1 MKRIWL
7 KNYRCFHEKQEA
19 RLAPLTLLVGDNS
32 TGKTSFLAMVRAL
45 WDFAYGRRTP
55 DFKEE
60 PYDLGSFEDIAHYR
74 GRRSGRLDSF
84 EGAFE
89 FIQEQTKISDN
100 DQHRVNRYSV
110 VFGNIGAN
118 PVPKQWRIGNSRRW
132 IEEHLR
138 SEFDVD
144 IQMGT
149 TRGSWKYSP
158 SLSATFLDPSSGSI
172 LPFLNTRPFLLHLEL
187 AQKGMNFGNSH
198 ELVPLD
204 SSPAISEEDLREIQE
219 IDRLREMAEPRFM
232 MRRPFASA
240 PVRSRPRRTYDPA
253 RSTRDPEGDHVPMY
267 LANLYFRDKSSWK
280 KMKGALQDFGRESG
294 LFDEIAIRQLGNR
307 ESEPFQIQVRKFDG
321 RSKGPWRNL
330 IDVGYGV
337 SQVLPVIAELLRSD
351 APDIFLLQ
359 QPEVHLHPSAQ
370 AALGSL
376 FCTLAGLGRQLI
388 VETHSD
394 HLLDRVRMDV
404 RDGIGQMDPDDVSIL
419 YFERKNLDVRIHSL
433 RLDKEGN
440 ILHSPESY
448 RRFFMKETKR
458 SLGF

>member
-7 KNYRCFHEKQEA
+7 KNYRCFREKQEA

-74 GRRSGRLDSF
+74 GRRTGRLDSF

-89 FIQEQTKISDN
+89 FFQDQTTTSDDDRHGIN
-100 DQHRVNRYSV
+100 EYSV
-110 VFGNIGAN
+110 VFRNIGAN
-118 PVPKQWRIGNSRRW
+118 PVPVQWRIGNSRRW

-138 SEFDVD
+138 NDFHVD

-158 SLSATFLDPSSGSI
+158 SLRATLLDPSSGSI
-172 LPFLNTRPFLLHLEL
+172 LPFLNTRPFLFHLEL
-187 AQKGMNFGNSH
+187 AQKGMSFGDGH

-204 SSPAISEEDLREIQE
+204 SSPDISSEDLGEIQE
-219 IDRLREMAEPRFM
+219 IDKLRELAEPRFM
-232 MRRPFASA
+232 MRRPYASA

-267 LANLYFRDKSSWK
+267 LADLYFRDNDSWER
-280 KMKGALQDFGRESG
+280 MRRALQDFGQESG
-294 LFDEIAIRQLGNR
+294 LFDEIAIRRLGNR

-321 RSKGPWRNL
+321 RSKGPSRNL

-337 SQVLPVIAELLRSD
+337 SQVLPVITELLRAD
-351 APDIFLLQ
+351 APDMFLLQ

-376 FCTLAGLGRQLI
+376 FCDLAGPERQLI

-394 HLLDRVRMDV
+394 HLIDRVRMDV
-404 RDGIGQMDPDDVSIL
+404 RDGRGQMNPEDVSIL

-433 RLDKEGN
+433 RLDKQGN
-440 ILHSPESY
+440 VLDCPESY
-448 RRFFMKETKR
+448 RRFFMEETKR